1 MMSLGNVMVPQG
13 ADWLPLVRRQLR
25 DIALDR
31 NVADDVGDSV
41 VHGLT
46 KASAWLAGGFTTGT
60 AEWGRGAA
68 FTPRNQGI
76 ASWGR
81 GASGFIESGGFEVPA
96 DQPFPQKASWER

>member
-31 NVADDVGDSV
+31 NVADAVGDAV
-41 VHGLT
+41 VLGLT

-81 GASGFIESGGFEVPA
+81 GSGGFIESGGFETPA
-96 DQPFPQKASWER
+96 DQPFPQKYI